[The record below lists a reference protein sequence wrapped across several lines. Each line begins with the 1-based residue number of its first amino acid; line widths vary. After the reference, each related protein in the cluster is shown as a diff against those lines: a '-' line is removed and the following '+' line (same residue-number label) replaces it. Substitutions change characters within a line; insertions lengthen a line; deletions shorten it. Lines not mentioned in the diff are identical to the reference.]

1 MSETREGNREHTRG
15 GAGEAPSRPV
25 LRYHGG
31 KWRLA
36 SWLLSFFPAHRC
48 YVEPFGGG
56 ASVLLRKARSEAE
69 VYNDLDEEVVN
80 LFRVLRSPAN
90 AERLIGMLAL
100 TPFARAEFEGSYEAT
115 EDDVERARR
124 LVVRSYMGFGSSVF
138 AKHAT
143 GFRDYS
149 KAHRRRRY
157 PAADWA
163 NYPDCLR
170 LCIERF
176 AAVIVDRR
184 DALEV
189 IARHDSPDTLFY
201 VDPPYVLST
210 RGSAR
215 GVRQKYA
222 VELTDD
228 DHRAL
233 AGVLHGL
240 RGSVVLSGHPSP
252 LYDDLFAGWERH
264 QRAHMADGANPR
276 TEVVWLNPACV
287 TARRR
292 ETEPLLGGVA

>member
-1 MSETREGNREHTRG
+1 MS
-15 GAGEAPSRPV
+15 APTRPV

-36 SWLLSFFPAHRC
+36 RWILSFFPDHRC

-56 ASVLLRKARSEAE
+56 ASVLLRKRRSETE

-80 LFRVLRSPAN
+80 LFRVLRDPPA
-90 AERLIGMLAL
+90 ASRLVEMCRL
-100 TPFARAEFEGSYEAT
+100 TPFSRVEFERSYEPT

-124 LVVRSYMGFGSSVF
+124 LVVRSFMGFGSSVL

-149 KAHRRRRY
+149 KAHERRRY
-157 PAADWA
+157 PAGDWT

-170 LCIERF
+170 LCVERM
-176 AAVIVDRR
+176 AAVIVDAR
-184 DALEV
+184 DACEV
-189 IARHDSPDTLFY
+189 IPRHDSLRTLYY

-228 DHRAL
+228 DHRRL
-233 AGVLHGL
+233 ACVLHDV
-240 RGSVVLSGHPSP
+240 RGYVVLSGHPSP
-252 LYDDLFAGWERH
+252 LYDALYTGWERH
-264 QRAHMADGANPR
+264 ERPHMADGAEPR
-276 TEVVWLNPACV
+276 TEVVWLNAACSR
-287 TARRR
+287 ALAAERSQ
-292 ETEPLLGGVA
+292 LHLIDSGGAA